1 MLRLQTRCAGPALPI
16 AERAGYKRPR
26 MSRLRELARRELP
39 GRWLGAWL
47 VLACVV
53 VVAIYL
59 LATMGQEAWDDALF
73 FKRIG
78 LHLLGHGVAA
88 WNLEDGPVYG
98 NTSQG
103 FQLVALIA
111 ILIDAEHYLALVR
124 IFSAA
129 AMVGLFAVLARGA
142 SRDGGSPRDVAL
154 AWVVALLAA
163 TAPYVLLL
171 VQSGM
176 ETAVALLVLAVNLIV
191 VRRAPASRRGVAAVA
206 ATTAAVFLVRPDA
219 VAISLVVIAAHGW
232 AQAGRPPWRVLLA
245 CGAALAAIVA
255 ALWLYFGTPVPLAF
269 YLKSRA
275 LTSYTPD
282 FVELSLVLKRRNLIG
297 LLIMAAPL
305 LYMAGHG
312 RGAWS
317 WSLLG
322 SFALFTLYHY
332 VSTVEVMGWY
342 ARFYAPG
349 LVPLALAAMVAAPR
363 FRERSRLWIS
373 LLFIAVYTAGIL
385 YAYHHRL
392 VFDARDGAIS
402 RAALP
407 LYLGYAVGWAVLLVG
422 ARLHAGAAAALV
434 AVPLAIGAIGGLP
447 PPSVRVPTDEVLIAR
462 YMDGITTVRGLRTV
476 RACLP
481 EPLHI
486 YHTEIGVP
494 GVWFAGSTITDMAG
508 LMDRDIALRGMDFDA
523 RCLRDR
529 PEVVF
534 LPHRNYAALRRQ
546 IAAGT
551 CLRGYTKVVRESS
564 SPLHVRNDLLPAF
577 RACARRVGERW
588 VVNR

>member
-1 MLRLQTRCAGPALPI
+1 MTA
-16 AERAGYKRPR
+16 
-26 MSRLRELARRELP
+26 RLRELARRELP

-47 VLACVV
+47 VLACATVV
-53 VVAIYL
+53 VIYL
-59 LATMGQEAWDDALF
+59 LATMGLEAWDDALF

-78 LHLLGHGVAA
+78 LHLLRDGVAA

-103 FQLVALIA
+103 FQLVALVP
-111 ILIDAEHYLALVR
+111 ILIDDEHYLALVR
-124 IFSAA
+124 ILSAA
-129 AMVGLFAVLARGA
+129 AMLALFAVLARGA
-142 SRDGGSPRDVAL
+142 RREGGSPADLAL
-154 AWVVALLAA
+154 AWGVALLAA
-163 TAPYVLLL
+163 SAPYLLLL

-176 ETAVALLVLAVNLIV
+176 ETAVALVVLAVNLFV
-191 VRRAPASRRGVAAVA
+191 VRWAPASRGGAAAVA
-206 ATTAAVFLVRPDA
+206 ATTTVVFLFRPDA
-219 VAISLVVIAAHGW
+219 VAISLIVIAAHGW

-245 CGAALAAIVA
+245 CGAALAAILA

-275 LTSYTPD
+275 LTSYTTD
-282 FVELSLVLKRRNLIG
+282 FVELSLQLKRRNLIG
-297 LLIMAAPL
+297 LLVMAAPL
-305 LYMAGHG
+305 LYVAGHG

-322 SFALFTLYHY
+322 SFALFTGYHWI
-332 VSTVEVMGWY
+332 STIEVMGWY

-349 LVPLALAAMVAAPR
+349 LVPLAMAAMAAAPR
-363 FRERSRLWIS
+363 FRERSRLWVS
-373 LLFIAVYTAGIL
+373 LLFCAVYAAGIL
-385 YAYHHRL
+385 LAYDHRL
-392 VFDARDGAIS
+392 VFDAKDGAIA
-402 RAALP
+402 RAPLP
-407 LYLGYAVGWAVLLVG
+407 LYVGYALGWAILLVG
-422 ARLHAGAAAALV
+422 ARLHTGAAAALI
-434 AVPLAIGAIGGLP
+434 AVPLAVGAVRGLP
-447 PPSVRVPTDEVLIAR
+447 PMSVRLPTDEVLIAR
-462 YMDGITTVRGLRTV
+462 YMDGITTVRGLRTM
-476 RACLP
+476 RACIP
-481 EPLHI
+481 QPLRM

-508 LMDRDIALRGMDFDA
+508 LMDRDIALHGMDFDA

-534 LPHRNYAALRRQ
+534 LPHRNYEELRRR

-577 RACARRVGERW
+577 RECARRVGERW
-588 VVNR
+588 VVTR

>member
-1 MLRLQTRCAGPALPI
+1 MSSWLRF
-16 AERAGYKRPR
+16 Y
-26 MSRLRELARRELP
+26 
-39 GRWLGAWL
+39 W
-47 VLACVV
+47 
-53 VVAIYL
+53 

-154 AWVVALLAA
+154 AWVVALLAS

-275 LTSYTPD
+275 PTSYTPD

-332 VSTVEVMGWY
+332 VLTVEVMGWY

-349 LVPLALAAMVAAPR
+349 LVPLALAAMVAALR

-385 YAYHHRL
+385 YAYHHRPGVRRQGRRYFVGSAAAL
-392 VFDARDGAIS
+392 HGLRGRLGGPPGRRAAPRRRGRGACRRAARDRRH
-402 RAALP
+402 RAVYP
-407 LYLGYAVGWAVLLVG
+407 LAVG
-422 ARLHAGAAAALV
+422 ARPDRRGAHRPLHGRHHDGARAAD
-434 AVPLAIGAIGGLP
+434 GARLSSPSRCTSFTPRSASPASGLP
-447 PPSVRVPTDEVLIAR
+447 ARPSPTW
-462 YMDGITTVRGLRTV
+462 
-476 RACLP
+476 
-481 EPLHI
+481 
-486 YHTEIGVP
+486 P
-494 GVWFAGSTITDMAG
+494 G
-508 LMDRDIALRGMDFDA
+508 
-523 RCLRDR
+523 
-529 PEVVF
+529 
-534 LPHRNYAALRRQ
+534 
-546 IAAGT
+546 
-551 CLRGYTKVVRESS
+551 
-564 SPLHVRNDLLPAF
+564 
-577 RACARRVGERW
+577 
-588 VVNR
+588 